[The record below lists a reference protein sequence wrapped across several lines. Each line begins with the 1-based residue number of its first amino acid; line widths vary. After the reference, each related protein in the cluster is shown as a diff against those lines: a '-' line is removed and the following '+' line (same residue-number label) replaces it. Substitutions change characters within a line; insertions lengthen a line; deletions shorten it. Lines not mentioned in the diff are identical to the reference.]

1 MKAHLN
7 LKLSDIS
14 ESFLLVQYTMRDI
27 KIFEQKII
35 DGIKKY
41 VGKKN
46 VFIGISGG
54 IDSALVAFLCVK
66 ALGFK
71 RVFGLLMPY
80 GRQTDILDSF
90 IVVKQL
96 NIKYFQ
102 KDIKPIVDKYKI
114 SPNKYVLANLMSR
127 TRMAILYAYA
137 NHKNGLVVGT
147 TNKSELAIG
156 YFTKFGDGGCDLE
169 PIAELYKSEVYK
181 MSKNL
186 NVPKIII
193 DKKPT
198 AGLWPNQTDEGEF
211 GFSYIQLDRFLQG
224 NHINP
229 EIEVKIQDLIKNSE
243 HKRKLPPIIS
253 VV

>member
-1 MKAHLN
+1 
-7 LKLSDIS
+7 
-14 ESFLLVQYTMRDI
+14 MRDI
-27 KIFEQKII
+27 KVIESKII

-66 ALGFK
+66 ALGSK
-71 RVFGLLMPY
+71 RVFGVLMPY
-80 GRQTDILDSF
+80 GRQPDILDSF
-90 IVVKQL
+90 SVVKQL

-137 NHKNGLVVGT
+137 NHKDGLVVGT

-169 PIAELYKSEVYK
+169 PIANLYKAEVYE

-186 NVPKIII
+186 NIPKNVV

-198 AGLWPNQTDEGEF
+198 AGLWLDQTDEGEL
-211 GFSYIQLDRFLQG
+211 GFNYDQLDKFLQG
-224 NHINP
+224 GHINP
-229 EIEVKIQDLIKNSE
+229 EIEVKIQDLIKKSE

-253 VV
+253 VE

>member
-1 MKAHLN
+1 
-7 LKLSDIS
+7 
-14 ESFLLVQYTMRDI
+14 MRDI
-27 KIFEQKII
+27 KNFEIKII

-54 IDSALVAFLCVK
+54 IDSALTAFLCVK
-66 ALGFK
+66 ALGSK

-90 IVVKQL
+90 TVVKQL
-96 NIKYFQ
+96 NIKYYQ
-102 KDIKPIVDKYKI
+102 KDIKPIVDQYKI

-137 NHKNGLVVGT
+137 NHKDGLVVGT
-147 TNKSELAIG
+147 TNKSEMSVG

-169 PIAELYKSEVYK
+169 PIAELYKAEVFE

-186 NVPKIII
+186 NIPKNII

-198 AGLWPNQTDEGEF
+198 AGLWPDQTDEGEF
-211 GFSYIQLDRFLQG
+211 GFSYDQLDKFLQG
-224 NHINP
+224 GHINP
-229 EIEVKIQDLIKNSE
+229 EIEVKIQDLIKNSD

-253 VV
+253 IE

>member
-1 MKAHLN
+1 
-7 LKLSDIS
+7 
-14 ESFLLVQYTMRDI
+14 MRDI

-66 ALGFK
+66 ALGNK

-90 IVVKQL
+90 TVVKQL

-102 KDIKPIVDKYKI
+102 KDIKPIVDQYKI

-137 NHKNGLVVGT
+137 NHKDGLVVGT
-147 TNKSELAIG
+147 TNKSEMAIG

-169 PIAELYKSEVYK
+169 PISELYKAEVYE

-186 NVPKIII
+186 NVPKSII

-198 AGLWPNQTDEGEF
+198 AGLWIGQTDEGEF
-211 GFSYIQLDRFLQG
+211 GFSYDQLDKFLQG
-224 NHINP
+224 GHINS
-229 EIEVKIQDLIKNSE
+229 EIEVKIQNLIKNSE

-253 VV
+253 IE

>member
-1 MKAHLN
+1 
-7 LKLSDIS
+7 
-14 ESFLLVQYTMRDI
+14 MRDI
-27 KIFEQKII
+27 KNFEQKII

-54 IDSALVAFLCVK
+54 IDSALTAFLCVK
-66 ALGFK
+66 ALGSK

-90 IVVKQL
+90 TVVKQL
-96 NIKYFQ
+96 NIKYYQ
-102 KDIKPIVDKYKI
+102 KDIKPIIDQYKI
-114 SPNKYVLANLMSR
+114 STNKYVLANLMSR

-147 TNKSELAIG
+147 TNKSEMSIG

-169 PIAELYKSEVYK
+169 PISELYKHEVYE

-186 NVPKIII
+186 NVPKSVI

-198 AGLWPNQTDEGEF
+198 AGLWADQTDEGEF
-211 GFSYIQLDRFLQG
+211 GFSYNQLDKFLQG
-224 NHINP
+224 GHIDP
-229 EIEVKIQDLIKNSE
+229 EIEVKIQELIKNSE

-253 VV
+253 VE

>member
-1 MKAHLN
+1 
-7 LKLSDIS
+7 
-14 ESFLLVQYTMRDI
+14 MRDI
-27 KIFEQKII
+27 EIFEQKII

-66 ALGFK
+66 ALGNK

-102 KDIKPIVDKYKI
+102 KDIKPIVDQYKI

-127 TRMAILYAYA
+127 TRMAVLYAYA
-137 NHKNGLVVGT
+137 NHKDGLVVGT
-147 TNKSELAIG
+147 TNKSEMAIG

-169 PIAELYKSEVYK
+169 PISELYKAEVYE

-186 NVPKIII
+186 NVPKSVI

-198 AGLWPNQTDEGEF
+198 AGLWIGQTDEGEF
-211 GFSYIQLDRFLQG
+211 GFSYDQLDKFLQG
-224 NHINP
+224 GHINS
-229 EIEVKIQDLIKNSE
+229 EIEVKIQNLIKNSE

-253 VV
+253 IE

>member
-1 MKAHLN
+1 
-7 LKLSDIS
+7 
-14 ESFLLVQYTMRDI
+14 MRDI
-27 KIFEQKII
+27 KNFELKII

-54 IDSALVAFLCVK
+54 IDSALTAFLCVK
-66 ALGFK
+66 ALGSK

-90 IVVKQL
+90 TIVKQL
-96 NIKYFQ
+96 NIKYYQ
-102 KDIKPIVDKYKI
+102 KDIKPIVDQYKI

-137 NHKNGLVVGT
+137 NHKDGLVVGT
-147 TNKSELAIG
+147 TNKSEMSVG

-169 PIAELYKSEVYK
+169 PIAQLYKAEVFE

-186 NVPKIII
+186 NIPKNII

-198 AGLWPNQTDEGEF
+198 AGLWLDQTDEGEF
-211 GFSYIQLDRFLQG
+211 GFSYDQLDKFLQG
-224 NHINP
+224 GHINP
-229 EIEVKIQDLIKNSE
+229 EIEVKIQDLIKNSD

-253 VV
+253 VE

>member
-1 MKAHLN
+1 
-7 LKLSDIS
+7 
-14 ESFLLVQYTMRDI
+14 MRDI
-27 KIFEQKII
+27 KNFEQKII

-54 IDSALVAFLCVK
+54 IDSALTAFLCVK
-66 ALGFK
+66 ALGNK
-71 RVFGLLMPY
+71 RVFGILMPY

-90 IVVKQL
+90 TVVKQL

-137 NHKNGLVVGT
+137 NHKDGLVVGT
-147 TNKSELAIG
+147 TNKSEMSIG

-169 PIAELYKSEVYK
+169 PIANLYKSEVYE

-186 NVPKIII
+186 NIPKNII

-198 AGLWPNQTDEGEF
+198 AGLWVDQTDEGEF
-211 GFSYIQLDRFLQG
+211 GFSYEQLDKFLRG
-224 NHINP
+224 GHIDP

-243 HKRKLPPIIS
+243 HKRQLPSIIS
-253 VV
+253 VE

>member
-1 MKAHLN
+1 
-7 LKLSDIS
+7 
-14 ESFLLVQYTMRDI
+14 MRDI
-27 KIFEQKII
+27 KNIEQKII
-35 DGIKKY
+35 DGINKY

-54 IDSALVAFLCVK
+54 IDSALTAFLCVK
-66 ALGFK
+66 ALGKK
-71 RVFGLLMPY
+71 RVFGILMPY
-80 GRQTDILDSF
+80 GRQTDIIDSF
-90 IVVKQL
+90 TVVKQL
-96 NIKYFQ
+96 NIKYYQ

-137 NHKNGLVVGT
+137 NHKDGLVVGT
-147 TNKSELAIG
+147 TNKSEMSVG

-169 PIAELYKSEVYK
+169 PIADLYKSEVYE

-186 NVPKIII
+186 NVPKSII

-198 AGLWPNQTDEGEF
+198 AGLWPDQTDEGEF
-211 GFSYIQLDRFLQG
+211 GFSYGELDKFLQG
-224 NHINP
+224 GHINP
-229 EIEVKIQDLIKNSE
+229 ELEVKIQDLIKNSE

-253 VV
+253 VE

>member
-1 MKAHLN
+1 
-7 LKLSDIS
+7 
-14 ESFLLVQYTMRDI
+14 MRDI
-27 KIFEQKII
+27 KFFESKIV

-54 IDSALVAFLCVK
+54 VDSALTAFLCVK
-66 ALGFK
+66 ALGNK
-71 RVFGLLMPY
+71 RVFGILMPY

-90 IVVKQL
+90 SVVKQL

-137 NHKNGLVVGT
+137 NHKDGLVIGT
-147 TNKSELAIG
+147 TNKSEMSIG

-169 PIAELYKSEVYK
+169 PIADLYKSEVFE

-186 NVPKIII
+186 NIPRHII

-198 AGLWPNQTDEGEF
+198 AGLWVDQTDEGEF
-211 GFSYIQLDRFLQG
+211 GFSYGELDKFLQG
-224 NHINP
+224 GHINS
-229 EIEVKIQDLIKNSE
+229 EIEVKIQELIKNSE
-243 HKRKLPPIIS
+243 HKRHLPPIIS
-253 VV
+253 VE